1 LVALTGFTIAAKVAS
16 DMEAVSSYN
25 AAKSYNVDA
34 AAKGEDTIAT
44 GTLTA
49 AQWALNVAM
58 NAAMNANPI
67 GLIILGV
74 IALTAVVGGLILA
87 FGDFRT
93 PVERSIDSMKSLTAE
108 AYNFKKTASDFD
120 SVTSSFEDIDN
131 KVIKT
136 KEDMDALSET
146 TDKAKELLNNLN
158 TSDNRNSD
166 LLQAIFGT
174 NDKDIISTLIDNA
187 TPEQLEKYSKIAAEQ
202 SRKKALES
210 NEKILGEAVSNRDVL
225 KTSEGLALTKNAVTQ
240 IGYSSIKDI
249 GAQAKMTDEQI
260 SNLSTT

>member
-1 LVALTGFTIAAKVAS
+1 MVALTGFTIAAKVAS
-16 DMEAVSSYN
+16 DIEAVSSYN
-25 AAKSYNVDA
+25 AAKSHNADA

-58 NAAMNANPI
+58 NANSI

-174 NDKDIISTLIDNA
+174 N
-187 TPEQLEKYSKIAAEQ
+187 
-202 SRKKALES
+202 S
-210 NEKILGEAVSNRDVL
+210 N
-225 KTSEGLALTKNAVTQ
+225 
-240 IGYSSIKDI
+240 
-249 GAQAKMTDEQI
+249 
-260 SNLSTT
+260 